1 MSGRDL
7 TPDAGAGTRIA
18 RRPSM
23 IARFG
28 LIVLAVALLAAVS
41 SMVVPP
47 AASQEDA
54 LVEIKKRG
62 SINIYVE
69 AQYRPYEFR
78 DQGGQIVGLDIDL
91 SRKIFEEGLGVKCVF
106 TDLDLTG
113 VLGALLTRKA
123 DFVLS
128 GITITQERTRRF
140 DISIPYSE
148 AGAAVLVRADETR
161 LRGPDDLSGKVI
173 GTQLGSSSQ
182 KAAEAFEAQLK
193 AQGKPGYADLKTY
206 ERFPTAHQDLVSKR
220 LDAVVQG
227 RPPLKVLIKERPGQF
242 KILSGLGPKAYYGAV
257 VRKGD
262 TALLEYVNG
271 QIRKF
276 KKDGTLK
283 AIQEKWL
290 GESDI
295 DTLPDPWTPLS

>member
-1 MSGRDL
+1 MR
-7 TPDAGAGTRIA
+7 TPLARI
-18 RRPSM
+18 
-23 IARFG
+23 
-28 LIVLAVALLAAVS
+28 VTLLALGACLLS
-41 SMVVPP
+41 PL
-47 AASQEDA
+47 AALGQDTLA
-54 LVEIKKRG
+54 EIKKRG
-62 SINIYVE
+62 SINIFVE

-78 DQGGQIVGLDIDL
+78 DASGEIVGLDIDL
-91 SRKIFEEGLGVKCVF
+91 ARKMFEEGLGVKCVF

-113 VLGALLTRKA
+113 VLGAILTRKA
-123 DFVLS
+123 DFVIS
-128 GITITQERTRRF
+128 GITMTQERAKRF
-140 DISIPYSE
+140 DLSIPYSE
-148 AGAAVLVRADETR
+148 GGAAVLVRLDEAR
-161 LRGPDDLSGKVI
+161 MKGPDDLSGKTI

-193 AQGKPGYADLKTY
+193 AQGKPGYAELKTY
-206 ERFPTAHQDLVSKR
+206 ERFPTAQQDLLAKR

-276 KKDGTLK
+276 KQDGTLK
-283 AIQEKWL
+283 VLQEKWL
-290 GESDI
+290 GESDAHA
-295 DTLPDPWTPLS
+295 LPDPWTPLS